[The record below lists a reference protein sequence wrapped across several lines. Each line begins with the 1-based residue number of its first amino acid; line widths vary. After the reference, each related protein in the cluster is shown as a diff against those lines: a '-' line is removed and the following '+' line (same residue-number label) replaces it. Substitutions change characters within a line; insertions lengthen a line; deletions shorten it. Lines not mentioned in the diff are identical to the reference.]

1 MRRANGLW
9 PRIASFPALVA
20 AAHEA
25 ARGKRATRTVATLLE
40 RVEPEALA
48 LEREL
53 RAGTWRPRPFSTFE
67 VHDPKTRTI
76 TAVPFRDQVVH
87 HALMA
92 ELAPRLERR
101 MIDDSYACR
110 RGKGTHAALRR
121 AHGFVRR
128 FGYFLK
134 LDVRS
139 FFASVD
145 HGVVMETLGRATKDR
160 AVLALCRTI
169 LAGPPERQATGVGLP
184 IGALTSQWF
193 ANAVLDRLDH
203 HVKEDLRIP
212 GYLRYMDDM
221 VLFSDHRAALADAR
235 DAVEAFLR
243 EHLHLVLK
251 ERATMLAPTTE
262 GLPFLGWLLF
272 RGTVRLRPANL
283 RRSLWRLRLRRWEL
297 EQGRRSEESYRQ
309 GVASVFALLEH
320 GNTLGLRRRLVEGH
334 HLEL

>member
-1 MRRANGLW
+1 MRRTSGLW
-9 PRIASFPALVA
+9 ERVAGFDGLVD

-25 ARGKRATRTVATLLE
+25 ARGKRTTASVARFLE

-53 RAGTWRPRPFSTFE
+53 QSGSWRPGRCSTFQ

-92 ELAPRLERR
+92 QLAPVLERR
-101 MIDDSYACR
+101 MIADSYACR

-134 LDVRS
+134 LDVKS
-139 FFASVD
+139 FFASIRHD
-145 HGVVMETLGRATKDR
+145 VVMETLGRVTKDR
-160 AVLALCRTI
+160 RVLALCQTI
-169 LAGPPERQATGVGLP
+169 LAGPERRSGGVGLP

-203 HVKEDLRIP
+203 VIKEDLGVR
-212 GYLRYMDDM
+212 GYVRYMDDM
-221 VLFSDHRAALADAR
+221 VLFADRRIELAAAKDVVESYLADTLRLRLKHRA
-235 DAVEAFLR
+235 
-243 EHLHLVLK
+243 
-251 ERATMLAPTTE
+251 TILAPTTE

-283 RRSLWRLRLRRWEL
+283 RRSLWRLRLRRWEF
-297 EQGRRSEESYRQ
+297 EYDRRSEESYRQ
-309 GVASVFALLEH
+309 GVASVFAMFEH
-320 GNTLGLRRRLVEGH
+320 GNTRALRRRLMEGH
-334 HLEL
+334 DLEL

>member
-1 MRRANGLW
+1 LRRAAGLW
-9 PRIASFPALVA
+9 PRIASFSSLVD

-25 ARGKRATRTVATLLE
+25 ARGKRTTGSAARFLE

-53 RAGTWRPRPFSTFE
+53 QGGHWQPGRCSTFQ

-92 ELAPRLERR
+92 ELAPLLERR
-101 MIDDSYACR
+101 MIADSYACR

-128 FGYFLK
+128 FGHFLK

-139 FFASVD
+139 FFASVRHD
-145 HGVVMETLGRATKDR
+145 VVLDAVARVTKDNQ
-160 AVLALCRTI
+160 VLTLCRTI
-169 LAGPPERQATGVGLP
+169 LAGPPGRVSTGVGLP

-193 ANAVLDRLDH
+193 ANAVLDRLDRF
-203 HVKEDLRIP
+203 VKEELRVP
-212 GYLRYMDDM
+212 GYVRYMDDM
-221 VLFSDHRAALADAR
+221 VLFADHRRVLAAAK
-235 DAVEAFLR
+235 DAVER
-243 EHLHLVLK
+243 HLADPLNLVLK
-251 ERATMLAPTTE
+251 HRATMLAPTTV

-283 RRSLWRLRLRRWEL
+283 RRSLWRLRIRRWEL
-297 EQGRRSEESYRQ
+297 EHGLRDETSYRQ
-309 GVASVFALLEH
+309 GVASVFALLSH
-320 GNTLGLRRRLVEGH
+320 GNTTRLRRRLCARH
-334 HLEL
+334 RLDL